1 MLQVRTN
8 RSAVVASNNLRID
21 SSGEGDATMAAR
33 PDEESR
39 TEWLIAFRQS
49 CVKRDSRHMA
59 TCI

>member
-39 TEWLIAFRQS
+39 TE
-49 CVKRDSRHMA
+49 
-59 TCI
+59 